1 MKWWGKGS
9 DFEMSILDECLWLL
23 SSFPIS
29 MFSCF
34 LIIPVAINVVDLKKK
49 KIHMQKGVKKK
60 KIENILWGASVW
72 YNKILN
78 QIFNLNNI

>member
-49 KIHMQKGVKKK
+49 DSYAKGSKEKEDRKYSLGSERLV
-60 KIENILWGASVW
+60 
-72 YNKILN
+72 
-78 QIFNLNNI
+78 